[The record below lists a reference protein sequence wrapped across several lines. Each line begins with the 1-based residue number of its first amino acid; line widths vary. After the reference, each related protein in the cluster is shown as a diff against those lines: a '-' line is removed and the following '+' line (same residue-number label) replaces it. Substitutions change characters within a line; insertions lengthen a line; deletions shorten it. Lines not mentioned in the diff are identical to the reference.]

1 VSRFLRAVLWDSTS
15 TPNNDYDDGD
25 SSYSEHHAEA
35 ANNITIV
42 SDDTTTNTTATST
55 YSTNST
61 ATATTNSTTRNG
73 ATIHNRISSVDIPIG
88 EELLDKLASI
98 FSIAQVR

>member
-35 ANNITIV
+35 ANNITLV
-42 SDDTTTNTTATST
+42 SDDTTTDTTATST

-61 ATATTNSTTRNG
+61 ATATTTTRNG
-73 ATIHNRISSVDIPIG
+73 ATIHNHISSVDIPIG
-88 EELLDKLASI
+88 DELLDKLASI

>member
-15 TPNNDYDDGD
+15 TPDNDYDDGD

-35 ANNITIV
+35 AINNITNESV
-42 SDDTTTNTTATST
+42 DTTTNTNSA
-55 YSTNST
+55 NST
-61 ATATTNSTTRNG
+61 ATATTGTHNS
-73 ATIHNRISSVDIPIG
+73 AAIYNRISSVDIPIG
-88 EELLDKLASI
+88 DELLDKLASI